1 MIPRNVTVT
10 VLKDDVAE
18 PALHRTQVLHSVR
31 SSPDPAYSALQP
43 RALELVLSASDGP
56 HW

>member
-31 SSPDPAYSALQP
+31 SSPKPAYSALNHV
-43 RALELVLSASDGP
+43 RLSSC
-56 HW
+56 